1 MKLWYNKIANKGG
14 EILGQAIKVNK
25 VEYIDKVHENS
36 KGWITRSLIDEN
48 GYSQW
53 HYKYAELKELD
64 LTGEK
69 IYI

>member
-1 MKLWYNKIANKGG
+1 M
-14 EILGQAIKVNK
+14 GQAIKVNK

-36 KGWITRSLIDEN
+36 RGWITRSLIDEN

-64 LTGEK
+64 LTGEN
-69 IYI
+69 IYITLNTFLSLIEGLSV